1 MSKSLFFLKRHGIII
16 TNYGGGINMP
26 IKIDVLTNVKD
37 GDLTIETCSQII
49 EMLQTSYKN
58 MRKEMYTHFLDIKY
72 LKKELVF
79 IVILAFFYIL
89 SKDMIYIYF
98 MPISVFLA
106 MLGGII
112 SAEYITTQTRKQ
124 ITNQIQHFIE
134 KRDRLIRDQ
143 KIKV

>member
-1 MSKSLFFLKRHGIII
+1 MSKCLFFLKRHGIII
-16 TNYGGGINMP
+16 TNYGSGINMP

-134 KRDRLIRDQ
+134 KRERLIRDQ